1 MKRAIALAAGLG
13 LRLRPITLV
22 TPKPLVEVGGKTL
35 LDHALDKLSQAGI
48 SDCVVNMHHLADKI
62 AGHVKGRQSP
72 AITLSDETDLLLE
85 TGGGI
90 LKALPF
96 FAGDAFLAVNA
107 DILWTD
113 PPGAEPALSR
123 LEDAWNDG
131 AMDGLLL
138 LVERRGAFG
147 YDGPGDF
154 FLADDGRLSRRGQ
167 AKDAPFVFAGV
178 QILHPRL
185 FEGAPPG
192 PFSLNLL
199 YDQALAQGRLYGLAH
214 LGGWYHIGTPEALAQ
229 ARLLLG
235 PP

>member
-22 TPKPLVEVGGKTL
+22 TPKPLVEVGGKAL
-35 LDHALDKLSQAGI
+35 LDHALDKLARAGV

-72 AITLSDETDLLLE
+72 AVTLSDETGLLLE

-96 FAGDAFLAVNA
+96 FQDESFFAVNA

-113 PPGAEPALSR
+113 HPGSNPALIR
-123 LEDAWNDG
+123 LEEAWDETKMDA
-131 AMDGLLL
+131 LLL
-138 LVERRGAFG
+138 LVDRPGAFG

-154 FLADDGRLSRRGQ
+154 FQAGDGRLSRRGHSLQ
-167 AKDAPFVFAGV
+167 APFVFAGV

-185 FEGAPPG
+185 FEGAVPG

-199 YDQALAQGRLYGLAH
+199 YDKALAQGRLYGLAH
-214 LGGWYHIGTPEALAQ
+214 QGGWYHIGTPEALDEAR
-229 ARLLLG
+229 RLLDAS
-235 PP
+235 